1 MPIAVAKLGWGSQ
14 VGMGC
19 VCSVSSGGAGRPR
32 PQASQ
37 AWLRHPVFQAQARGE
52 GGEGRAGERGEG
64 KREELGKGREGKGGE
79 GEGQSGPLCVCV
91 FVCAHVGGPHNVPLV
106 CLTGGGSQG
115 SSPLGAPPGGRPRL
129 PTSVANP
136 GAPGV
141 WGGSPAAWAGGSLA
155 PSPTHCQAHDQPGG
169 GRRQAGQ
176 PSGHCRRGVALAPT
190 TLGAFPTLWTSPV
203 CPCGARSGARGGQGR
218 VHGA

>member
-1 MPIAVAKLGWGSQ
+1 MHSPILHRPPTLARGLALSTTQKLGFAAACLALGASIFLVYDLGQRPSPWASVSHLSPSHHGFPPTLVLLCSHRTRVPIAVAKLGWGSQ

-19 VCSVSSGGAGRPR
+19 ACSVSSGGARQPR

-91 FVCAHVGGPHNVPLV
+91 FVCVHTWGAHTMCHLCV
-106 CLTGGGSQG
+106 
-115 SSPLGAPPGGRPRL
+115 
-129 PTSVANP
+129 
-136 GAPGV
+136 
-141 WGGSPAAWAGGSLA
+141 
-155 PSPTHCQAHDQPGG
+155 
-169 GRRQAGQ
+169 
-176 PSGHCRRGVALAPT
+176 
-190 TLGAFPTLWTSPV
+190 
-203 CPCGARSGARGGQGR
+203 
-218 VHGA
+218 